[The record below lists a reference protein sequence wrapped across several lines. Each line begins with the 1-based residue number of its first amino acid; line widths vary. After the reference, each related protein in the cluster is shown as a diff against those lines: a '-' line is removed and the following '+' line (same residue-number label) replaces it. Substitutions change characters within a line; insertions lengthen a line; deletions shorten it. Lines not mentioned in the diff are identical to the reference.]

1 MNHFEDSNTIIAAC
15 LEPDEDARS
24 AGIRKFVEGYSDE
37 LGREMTGHLRTSDKA
52 IRGYA
57 MQALAAAAPASLPVL
72 TPLMEDGDWV
82 VRYRAAEALGLAGE
96 GSAVGVLQA
105 HLTDS
110 KDHVR
115 YMAVKSLG
123 LLHAEI
129 AAEEIAERLCEDEN
143 PYVRRMAV
151 RTLVLMDAADC
162 SDLFR
167 RVRMDETDETVRAAI
182 YEALGEA
189 GYDEA

>member
-1 MNHFEDSNTIIAAC
+1 MNCFEDSNTIISAC

-37 LGREMTGHLRTSDKA
+37 LGREMAGHLRTSDKTT
-52 IRGYA
+52 RGYA
-57 MQALAAAAPASLPVL
+57 MHALAAATPASLPVL
-72 TPLMEDGDWV
+72 IPLMEDGDWV

-96 GSAVGVLQA
+96 ESAVGVLRV

-123 LLHAEI
+123 LLHGDV
-129 AAEEIAERLCEDEN
+129 AAEEIAERLCKDEN

-151 RTLVLMDAADC
+151 RTLARMDAPGC
-162 SDLFR
+162 KDLFR
-167 RVRMDETDETVRAAI
+167 RVRMSERDETVTVTLD
-182 YEALGEA
+182 EALGEA
-189 GYDEA
+189 GYDGV